1 MNQEKTGKFIKKLR
15 EEKKWTQEQ
24 LANKIPLGRD
34 AVSKWENGKSL
45 PDISALQKLS
55 EIFSVSIE
63 ELLAGEKNPKE
74 NVTLELYEERNTF
87 KRKFKIVVFVLFFLL
102 LLFFFYYFINLYQ
115 SINVYTITSSGE
127 KFEIDGGLLIKTNE
141 KIYFNLGNII
151 NLDNKKIDKL
161 ELFYVIDNNEKE
173 ILSTEEENILFF
185 DYLGYEEYFDMKY
198 YSSIIKNM
206 YLKIYYDNTYEVLNL
221 SFEEDYVNDNL
232 IFSKKKSISKDYVKK
247 DNKTLNYDLEKR
259 IKSNFNT
266 SDKENYYYSLKK
278 DNKNIDITYIS
289 SSRELNVTIYK
300 EDLIIEEY
308 YYDLDTNEV
317 YFDNYE
323 NDKYSFEYKKKYT
336 CVSGDCGSERD
347 MKDKSKF
354 FKDLIEEIIK

>member
-45 PDISALQKLS
+45 PDISALQRLS

-63 ELLAGEKNPKE
+63 ELLAGEKNPKK
-74 NVTLELYEERNTF
+74 NVTLELYKERNIF
-87 KRKFKIVVFVLFFLL
+87 KRNFKIVVMMLFFLL
-102 LLFFFYYFINLYQ
+102 LLFFFYYFINFYK
-115 SINVYTITSSGE
+115 SISVYTVFGNGDN
-127 KFEIDGGLLIKTNE
+127 FEVSNGILIKTNE

-206 YLKIYYDNTYEVLNL
+206 YLKIYYDNTYEV
-221 SFEEDYVNDNL
+221 
-232 IFSKKKSISKDYVKK
+232 YVKK

-308 YYDLDTNEV
+308 YYELDTNEV

-336 CVSGDCGSERD
+336 CISGDCGSERN

-354 FKDLIEEIIK
+354 LKDLIEEIIK